1 MAQLAKYKLEPY
13 CYELF
18 CDCGEKMRADFDLGT
33 LFTSLLGANIGANKD
48 GAQYKYV
55 CPKCGKSVISN
66 TNYELGEVKY
76 KYESIL
82 EVTELEMTNGTTDK
96 EA

>member
-18 CDCGEKMRADFDLGT
+18 CDCGEKMRADFNLGT
-33 LFTSLLGANIGANKD
+33 LFTSLLGANKE

-55 CPKCGKSVISN
+55 CPKCHKIVLSD

-76 KYESIL
+76 KYESVL
-82 EVTELEMTNGTTDK
+82 DVVELEMTEDTPENK

>member
-13 CYELF
+13 CYEMF
-18 CDCGEKMRADFDLGT
+18 CDCGEKMRADFDLGK
-33 LFTSLLGANIGANKD
+33 LFTSLLGANKE

-55 CPKCGKSVISN
+55 CPKCNKIVLSD

-76 KYESIL
+76 KYESVL
-82 EVTELEMTNGTTDK
+82 EVTELEMTEGTSENK

>member
-1 MAQLAKYKLEPY
+1 MAHLAKYKLEPY

-18 CDCGEKMRADFDLGT
+18 CDCGEKMRADFNLGHI
-33 LFTSLLGANIGANKD
+33 FRSLVDKNISNK
-48 GAQYKYV
+48 YKYV
-55 CPKCGKSVISN
+55 CPKCHKIVLSD

-76 KYESIL
+76 KYESVL
-82 EVTELEMTNGTTDK
+82 EVTELEMTEDTSENK

>member
-18 CDCGEKMRADFDLGT
+18 CDCGEKMRADFDLGK
-33 LFTSLLGANIGANKD
+33 LFTSLLGANKE

-82 EVTELEMTNGTTDK
+82 EVIELEMTEGTADK

>member
-33 LFTSLLGANIGANKD
+33 LFTSLLGANKE

-55 CPKCGKSVISN
+55 CPKCNKIVLSD
-66 TNYELGEVKY
+66 TNYELGKVKY
-76 KYESIL
+76 KYESVL
-82 EVTELEMTNGTTDK
+82 DVVELETTEGNSGK
-96 EA
+96 